1 MQARGPHFSTHLGS
15 GCEHMYRS
23 AVPARAFPAFRRFFS
38 GSVRRC
44 NDGTTPA
51 TSTFRILA
59 DDAAAVPGTPDRFH
73 ESMPF
78 KRVERANGLNRVH
91 ITLHDYFGG
100 NKNQTHKVFRNENK
114 YKQGR
119 NVEQRT
125 FVDLKLVQAVSGRG
139 GNGSV
144 SFFRDAHRP
153 VGPADGG
160 DGGRGGDVYVH
171 VVEGLTSLH
180 KVKKTYVAQNG
191 GAGTGRQ
198 LDGRKG
204 DDVVIE
210 VPAGTTV
217 RWIPDPRILRRYLQD
232 SGHQLDSITLEF
244 HTTDNDSIQWFRD
257 SYAPGEGWLFKERDE
272 EYHRQRQ
279 YFTDLD
285 HQVQA
290 MEMEMQYEELCQD
303 QFPVV
308 GIDFNEPTEA
318 PVLLMRGGGGGMGN
332 MHFLT
337 KDIRNPRFSKRGR
350 EGLRE
355 FFILELKIIADL
367 GLVGL
372 PNAGKSTLLRAIS
385 RARPRVGHWEFTTL
399 QPTVGT
405 IFTTIDRDPFTVADI
420 PGIIKGASHDKGM
433 GLDFLR
439 HIERS
444 KGLVF
449 VVSLESKS
457 PSDDLDILVQEVG
470 EKRMEGKRV
479 LVVATK
485 ADVNSTPHRYRQLQ
499 KYVENNGWKILP
511 VSAQNG
517 ENVERCI
524 EMMAETAG
532 R

>member
-1 MQARGPHFSTHLGS
+1 MF
-15 GCEHMYRS
+15 RS
-23 AVPARAFPAFRRFFS
+23 AVPAPVYRGFRRFFS
-38 GSVRRC
+38 H
-44 NDGTTPA
+44 TTKLRNEEINP
-51 TSTFRILA
+51 TNSTFRILGN
-59 DDAAAVPGTPDRFH
+59 DAAAVSGTQSRFN
-73 ESMPF
+73 ENMPF
-78 KRVERANGLNRVH
+78 KHIERANGLNKIH

-198 LDGRKG
+198 LDGKKG

-210 VPAGTTV
+210 VPAGTTI
-217 RWIPDPRILRRYLQD
+217 RWIPDPRQLRRYLQE
-232 SGHQLDSITLEF
+232 SGHQLDNITLEF
-244 HTTDNDSIQWFRD
+244 QTTDSDSIQWFRD
-257 SYAPGEGWLFKERDE
+257 SYEPGEGWLFKERDE
-272 EYHRQRQ
+272 EYHQQRD
-279 YFTDLD
+279 YFNDLNE
-285 HQVQA
+285 QVKA

-308 GIDFNEPTEA
+308 GIDFNEPTDT
-318 PVLLMRGGGGGMGN
+318 PVLLMKGGGGGMGN

-350 EGLRE
+350 EGLRQ

-444 KGLVF
+444 NGLVF

-457 PSDDLDILVQEVG
+457 PNEDLEILVQEVG
-470 EKRMEGKRV
+470 KKRMEDKKV

-485 ADVNSTPHRYRQLQ
+485 ADVNSTPDRYRQFH
-499 KYVENNGWKILP
+499 KYVESNGWKILP

-532 R
+532 K

>member
-1 MQARGPHFSTHLGS
+1 MF
-15 GCEHMYRS
+15 RS
-23 AVPARAFPAFRRFFS
+23 AVPAPVYRGFRRFFS
-38 GSVRRC
+38 H
-44 NDGTTPA
+44 TTKLRNEEINP
-51 TSTFRILA
+51 TNSTFRILGN
-59 DDAAAVPGTPDRFH
+59 DAAAVSGTQSRFN
-73 ESMPF
+73 ENMPF
-78 KRVERANGLNRVH
+78 KHIERANGLNKIH

-171 VVEGLTSLH
+171 VVEGLTSPH
-180 KVKKTYVAQNG
+180 KGKKTYVAQNG

-198 LDGRKG
+198 LDGKKG

-210 VPAGTTV
+210 VPAGTTI
-217 RWIPDPRILRRYLQD
+217 RWIPDPRQLRRYLQE
-232 SGHQLDSITLEF
+232 SGHQLDNITLEF
-244 HTTDNDSIQWFRD
+244 QTTDSDSIQWFRD
-257 SYAPGEGWLFKERDE
+257 SYEPGEGWLFKERDE
-272 EYHRQRQ
+272 EYHQQRD
-279 YFTDLD
+279 YFNDLNE
-285 HQVQA
+285 QVKA

-308 GIDFNEPTEA
+308 GIDFNEPTDT
-318 PVLLMRGGGGGMGN
+318 PVLLMKGGGGGMGN

-350 EGLRE
+350 EGLRQ

-385 RARPRVGHWEFTTL
+385 RARPRAGHWEFTTL
-399 QPTVGT
+399 
-405 IFTTIDRDPFTVADI
+405 
-420 PGIIKGASHDKGM
+420 HDKGM

-444 KGLVF
+444 NGLVF

-457 PSDDLDILVQEVG
+457 PNEDLEILVQEVG
-470 EKRMEGKRV
+470 KKRMEDKKV

-485 ADVNSTPHRYRQLQ
+485 ADVNSTPDRYRQFQ
-499 KYVENNGWKILP
+499 KYVESNGWKILP

-532 R
+532 K